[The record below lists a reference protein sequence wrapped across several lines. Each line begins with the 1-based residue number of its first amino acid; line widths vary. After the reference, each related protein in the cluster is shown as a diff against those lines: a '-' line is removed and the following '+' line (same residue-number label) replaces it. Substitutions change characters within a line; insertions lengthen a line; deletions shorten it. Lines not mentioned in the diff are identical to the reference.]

1 MRRAI
6 NKIGEEYMEDLFALK
21 EADMMAQSLYE
32 REQKEQLLKDLKRL
46 YQEVLE
52 AQECVSLKTLAVN
65 GKDLIESGIKPGKQ
79 LGGILNGMLQDVLNE
94 PSHNNAEYLMEHIEE
109 FVSADVTVHR

>member
-1 MRRAI
+1 
-6 NKIGEEYMEDLFALK
+6 
-21 EADMMAQSLYE
+21 MMAQSLYE
-32 REQKEQLLKDLKRL
+32 RAQKEQLLKDLKRL

-65 GKDLIESGIKPGKQ
+65 GKDLIEAGIKPGKQ
-79 LGGILNGMLQDVLNE
+79 LGVILNGMLQDVLNE

-109 FVSADVTVHR
+109 FALADVTVHR